1 MYPMKQIDAANSN
14 RHAPEFIPA
23 LRFHALT
30 GLFDAA
36 VRVGVREGTFK
47 SRLLEPM
54 NLGPGTTALD
64 VGCGTG
70 TLLALALKRFPE
82 CSFTGLDGDPAIL
95 ARAEGKLNGGAT
107 LVAGLA
113 HELPFPDGSFDA
125 VMSSL
130 VFHHLTTDRKHAA
143 LREIRRVLKPG
154 GMFHLADYGKARNPL
169 ERLAFLQ
176 VQLLDGFASTGDHAA
191 GRLPGFLGECGFA
204 DIHLTDEILTA
215 TGVVAILRA
224 RR

>member
-1 MYPMKQIDAANSN
+1 MKQIDASNSN
-14 RHAPEFIPA
+14 RPAPEFIPA

-36 VRVGVREGTFK
+36 VRVGVREATFK
-47 SRLLEPM
+47 TRLLEPM
-54 NLGPGTTALD
+54 NLGPGTSALD

-70 TLLALALKRFPE
+70 TLLALAGKRFPE
-82 CSFTGLDGDPAIL
+82 ADFTGLDGDPAIL
-95 ARAEGKLNGGAT
+95 ARAGRKLAGQARPVR
-107 LVAGLA
+107 LVAGFA
-113 HELPFPDGSFDA
+113 NELPFENASFDA
-125 VMSSL
+125 AMSSL

-154 GMFHLADYGKARNPL
+154 GILHLADYGKARNPF

-176 VQLLDGFASTGDHAA
+176 VQLLDGFATTSDHAA
-191 GRLPGFLGECGFA
+191 GRLPDFIRECGFN
-204 DIHLTDEILTA
+204 DVRLTDEIPTA
-215 TGVVAILRA
+215 TGVVTILRA

>member
-1 MYPMKQIDAANSN
+1 MPESPQPNIPQTA
-14 RHAPEFIPA
+14 EFIPA

-70 TLLALALKRFPE
+70 TLLALALKRFPD

-95 ARAEGKLNGGAT
+95 ERAEKKLNGGAT

-113 HELPFPDGSFDA
+113 HELPFPDASFDA

-130 VFHHLTTDRKHAA
+130 VFHHLATDRKHAA
-143 LREIRRVLKPG
+143 LRDIRRVLKPG
-154 GMFHLADYGKARNPL
+154 GMLHLADYGKARNPL

-176 VQLLDGFASTGDHAA
+176 VQFLDGFASTRDHAA
-191 GRLPGFLGECGFA
+191 GRLPVFLGECGFA
-204 DIHLTDEILTA
+204 DVRLTDEILTA